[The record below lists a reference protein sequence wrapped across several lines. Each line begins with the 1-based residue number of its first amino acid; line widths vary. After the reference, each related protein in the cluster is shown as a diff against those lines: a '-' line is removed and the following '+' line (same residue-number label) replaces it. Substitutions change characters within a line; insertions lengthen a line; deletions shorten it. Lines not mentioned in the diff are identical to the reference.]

1 MEKHLDNLAA
11 TVHKLLPAKPG
22 EQAVPATQ
30 ASWAPQPT
38 AQSIPSRVSG
48 TAARSA
54 TNTETA
60 RASSTKAIWIAL
72 GTVGVLAA
80 VILAVVLGR
89 GGGNPPQPA
98 ANLPNPP
105 SAVTP
110 PPNVPAPKP
119 ATDSMPVAD
128 LVKKRLDEAA
138 KLLENEPIVGCYQ
151 WFNNAPVVIHADGTM
166 VGGPFTGHWRLMT
179 ASATIRT
186 YTFTWPPATD
196 TVTISP
202 DQQSLSGANQ
212 YGFPASGTR
221 MAGTFGLI
229 GAWRWPNGV
238 PVTVMPNGT
247 FTAATFQGRWQATD
261 AVRGIYTLTWPSP
274 VDSVTLSAD
283 GSHISGANQ
292 YGVAISGVRTE
303 PCSEN

>member
-1 MEKHLDNLAA
+1 
-11 TVHKLLPAKPG
+11 
-22 EQAVPATQ
+22 
-30 ASWAPQPT
+30 
-38 AQSIPSRVSG
+38 
-48 TAARSA
+48 
-54 TNTETA
+54 
-60 RASSTKAIWIAL
+60 
-72 GTVGVLAA
+72 
-80 VILAVVLGR
+80 
-89 GGGNPPQPA
+89 
-98 ANLPNPP
+98 
-105 SAVTP
+105 
-110 PPNVPAPKP
+110 
-119 ATDSMPVAD
+119 MPVAD
-128 LVKKRLDEAA
+128 MIKKKLGEAA

-166 VGGPFTGHWRLMT
+166 VGGPFTGHWRPIT
-179 ASATIRT
+179 VSATLRT

-221 MAGTFGLI
+221 MAGTYGLI

-238 PVTVMPNGT
+238 PVTVLPNGT
-247 FTAATFQGRWQATD
+247 FTAATFHGNWRATD